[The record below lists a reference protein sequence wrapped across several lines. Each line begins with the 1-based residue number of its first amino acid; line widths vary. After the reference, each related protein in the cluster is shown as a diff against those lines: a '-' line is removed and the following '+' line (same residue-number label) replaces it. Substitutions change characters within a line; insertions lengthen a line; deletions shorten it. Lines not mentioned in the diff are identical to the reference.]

1 MGLPAEQKRIVDG
14 DAMRMGVLGD
24 ECDLARALFAGVA
37 GDILASQHD
46 GATLWANNV
55 VETGEQRCL
64 AAAVDTEYGEK
75 RPG

>member
-1 MGLPAEQKRIVDG
+1 
-14 DAMRMGVLGD
+14 MRMGVLGD
-24 ECDLARALFAGVA
+24 ECDLARAFFAGVA
-37 GDILASQHD
+37 GDILASQRD
-46 GATLWANNV
+46 GATLWANDV